1 MSFSNRLTERWR
13 GWREALSRRLIAW
26 LRARVIWVTGEIRD
40 LDDRPARPWSLVAI
54 WGREHYTETAVD
66 HPIAKWSD
74 AVSVA
79 RLYRR
84 GRRPLMF
91 HIGPF
96 LDGKRRMSF
105 FELTETA
112 VDLPARALFWVP
124 ESLLLSLTCP
134 QDRIFT
140 VERGGS
146 RYFLNST
153 NTQLAGGLI
162 DSPEK
167 FALAHGMR
175 SGWQELHLEEGAVR
189 EQIMVGLPRV
199 PVGAWVLA
207 IGPLAREVSRKVAAP
222 LGVGIVALWLSFLL
236 LSQLY
241 LTVTFELRQHSLNQL
256 GDDVSSLLE
265 SQRRLDSLVAEQDD
279 YLEVAQK
286 RRSAIPVWEGFNA
299 VWQSGG
305 LVRSAKWVDGK
316 AGLNGAASDA
326 TAVLATISQADLI
339 SKPEF
344 GAAVRQN
351 NALQEFT
358 INFETKALPSGV
370 STAGSR

>member
-1 MSFSNRLTERWR
+1 
-13 GWREALSRRLIAW
+13 
-26 LRARVIWVTGEIRD
+26 VIWVTSEIRD
-40 LDDRPARPWSLVAI
+40 LDDRSARPWSLVAI

-153 NTQLAGGLI
+153 NAQLAGGLI

-199 PVGAWVLA
+199 PVGTWVLA
-207 IGPLAREVSRKVAAP
+207 IGPLAREVSRKVLPP

-241 LTVTFELRQHSLNQL
+241 LTVTFELRQRALNRL
-256 GDDVSSLLE
+256 GDDVSTLLE

-279 YLEVAQK
+279 YSVEVQSPFGLASMQFGN
-286 RRSAIPVWEGFNA
+286 RVAWSA
-299 VWQSGG
+299 
-305 LVRSAKWVDGK
+305 LR
-316 AGLNGAASDA
+316 NGSMAR
-326 TAVLATISQADLI
+326 LA
-339 SKPEF
+339 
-344 GAAVRQN
+344 
-351 NALQEFT
+351 
-358 INFETKALPSGV
+358 
-370 STAGSR
+370 